1 MFYSLKNWMK
11 SPLLELGKILPRDI
25 KRALFM
31 VSVFLAVKKAEKPSH
46 ELVRKINDL
55 LTKAKVHSKQ
65 NIITL
70 ELSSVLTHYI
80 WRRFDENGVVV
91 DGQQYTIEDL
101 TSMSAGSEKVTAVGA
116 ALINQT
122 PMWLRYGSVE
132 LMVRDLFTVL
142 MGQKLSH

>member
-1 MFYSLKNWMK
+1 
-11 SPLLELGKILPRDI
+11 
-25 KRALFM
+25 M